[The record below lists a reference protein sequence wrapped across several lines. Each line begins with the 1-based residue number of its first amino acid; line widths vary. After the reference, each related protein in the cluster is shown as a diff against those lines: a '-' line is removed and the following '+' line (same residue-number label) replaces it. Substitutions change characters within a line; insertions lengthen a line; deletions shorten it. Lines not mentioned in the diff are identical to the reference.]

1 MSIIILEPT
10 NEADATPLLNLAHR
24 LGVKATVS
32 QELTISA
39 EERERRFLA
48 LFGAWKSDETGDELN
63 QMLRESRH
71 FNRPD
76 VEL

>member
-1 MSIIILEPT
+1 MSTILLEPT
-10 NEADATPLLNLAHR
+10 NEADATLLLNLAHR

-32 QELTISA
+32 QDATAWEA
-39 EERERRFLA
+39 ERERRFMA

-76 VEL
+76 VTL

>member
-1 MSIIILEPT
+1 MLEPT
-10 NEADATPLLNLAHR
+10 NEADATLLLNLAHR

-32 QELTISA
+32 QESTTSV

-63 QMLRESRH
+63 QMLQESRH

>member
-1 MSIIILEPT
+1 MSTIVLEPT
-10 NEADATPLLNLAHR
+10 NEADTTLFLNLAHR

-32 QELTISA
+32 QHSTISA

-48 LFGAWKSDETGDELN
+48 LFGAWQGEETGDELN

-71 FNRPD
+71 FDRPD